1 MLGLGTWRADNTA
14 DVVYAAIKAGFRR
27 IDCAFEY
34 DNETQVG
41 AGIQR
46 AIADGIVTRGDLTVT
61 TKLWC
66 TFHKP
71 EYVVRQCR
79 QSLKNLQLDYLDAFL
94 IHWPIAFEQYEKD
107 SMRRIESITED
118 SQVNSVELYPRI
130 DGHI

>member
-1 MLGLGTWRADNTA
+1 MLGLGTWKATNTA

-34 DNETQVG
+34 ENEKQVG
-41 AGIQR
+41 AGIKR
-46 AIADGIVTRGDLTVT
+46 AISDGIVTREELMVT

-71 EYVVRQCR
+71 EYVARQCR
-79 QSLKNLQLDYLDAFL
+79 QSLENLQLDYLDTFL

-107 SMRRIESITED
+107 SMKLIDSIVED
-118 SQVNSVELYPRI
+118 SQVNCVELYPRI